1 MRSAASRGNWRR
13 PVGTKAGELREM
25 LITAIEDVKAGKLK
39 AADAK
44 AIAAL
49 AGQVNLSLQVELNVR
64 VASAERRLDANR
76 LGDLQL
82 GHEQQPLPP
91 GIVSIRQHRI
101 EDDAA

>member
-1 MRSAASRGNWRR
+1 M
-13 PVGTKAGELREM
+13 GTKAGELREL
-25 LITAIEDVKAGKLK
+25 LITAIEDVKAGKMK

-49 AGQVNLSLQVELNVR
+49 AGQVNLSLQVELNAR
-64 VASAERRLDANR
+64 VAAAERKLDANR